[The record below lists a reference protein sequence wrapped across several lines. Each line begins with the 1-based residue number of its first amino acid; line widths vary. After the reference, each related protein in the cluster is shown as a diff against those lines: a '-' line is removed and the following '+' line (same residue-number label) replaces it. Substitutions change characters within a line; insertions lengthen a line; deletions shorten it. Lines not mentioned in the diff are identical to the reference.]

1 MPAER
6 GRTATAAGRARAAT
20 PADELPAWSVPDLRE
35 PRYSQSLERG
45 LAILGCFTP
54 ERPLLGI
61 ADIAAE
67 LGMSRSTTH
76 RYAITL
82 VAMGYLQQGPARK
95 YRLALRVTDLGM
107 AAMSA
112 MGLREHAHGPLE
124 ELRDRTGFTVGLSVL
139 DGPEIAI
146 VDLLRTHRRVGRKYD
161 TGLTIGARVPAYC
174 TAAGKVLLAH
184 LPEAE
189 RRESL
194 ALMKPVRHT
203 VNTITGK
210 RMLQEELE
218 QVLESGIAL
227 GDQEFAQGIQA
238 IAAPV
243 RDESRVV
250 AAVSMSA
257 HASLIT
263 LEELAAALGPH
274 VISIADRVS
283 ARLGYRREDEIAT
296 SGRG

>member
-1 MPAER
+1 MPTDE
-6 GRTATAAGRARAAT
+6 
-20 PADELPAWSVPDLRE
+20 DELPAWSLPDLRE

-61 ADIAAE
+61 ADLADE

-112 MGLREHAHGPLE
+112 MGLREHAHPLLE
-124 ELRDRTGFTVGLSVL
+124 ELRNRTGYTVGLSVL

-146 VDLLRTHRRVGRKYD
+146 VDLARANRRAARRHD
-161 TGLTIGARVPAYC
+161 TGLEIGARLPAYC

-184 LPEAE
+184 LPDAPQ
-189 RRESL
+189 RESIT
-194 ALMKPVRHT
+194 LMKLARRT
-203 VNTITGK
+203 ANTITGK
-210 RMLQEELE
+210 RALQDELE

-227 GDQEFAQGIQA
+227 GDQELARGVQS

-250 AAVSMSA
+250 AAVSLSA
-257 HASLIT
+257 HVSLIT
-263 LEELAAALGPH
+263 LEELAAALSAH
-274 VISIADRVS
+274 VISTADRVS

-296 SGRG
+296 SGRA